1 MNEMLA
7 NKKNNLNSKIHVEFS
22 NDIFEIPYDENK
34 KIFQLKFYFKN
45 NKLQFLV
52 VFYFYLIILH
62 LTVKNKFQK
71 NCLIIITLLLYIK
84 KIYLILKIH
93 LMPSHL

>member
-45 NKLQFLV
+45 NKYKIQFWIS
-52 VFYFYLIILH
+52 F
-62 LTVKNKFQK
+62 
-71 NCLIIITLLLYIK
+71 
-84 KIYLILKIH
+84 
-93 LMPSHL
+93 

>member
-45 NKLQFLV
+45 NK
-52 VFYFYLIILH
+52 Y
-62 LTVKNKFQK
+62 
-71 NCLIIITLLLYIK
+71 
-84 KIYLILKIH
+84 KIH
-93 LMPSHL
+93 KYVKFIGK